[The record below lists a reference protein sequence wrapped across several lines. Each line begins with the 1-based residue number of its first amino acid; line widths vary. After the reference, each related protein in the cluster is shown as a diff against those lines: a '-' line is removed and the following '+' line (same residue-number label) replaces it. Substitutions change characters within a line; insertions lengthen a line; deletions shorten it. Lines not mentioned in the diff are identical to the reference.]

1 MAEGLPTEQAVR
13 PRRTLRSRKAVY
25 LAGIVFA
32 LRPAGGKLHDCRCGQ
47 GVGEMPMPAC
57 QRAGMFSAV
66 TAAPVGIVAGR
77 LTNQLCEYIPNC
89 LSLMYNQKVS
99 QSGSPPVSHCRFQY
113 GSEHLAD
120 SQ

>member
-1 MAEGLPTEQAVR
+1 
-13 PRRTLRSRKAVY
+13 
-25 LAGIVFA
+25 
-32 LRPAGGKLHDCRCGQ
+32 
-47 GVGEMPMPAC
+47 MPVPAC

>member
-32 LRPAGGKLHDCRCGQ
+32 LRPAGGKPHDCRCGQ
-47 GVGEMPMPAC
+47 GVGEMPVPAC

-66 TAAPVGIVAGR
+66 TAAPVGIVAEPKGNR
-77 LTNQLCEYIPNC
+77 RKAAQVASCIHLEPLYKTKI
-89 LSLMYNQKVS
+89 LSQILEIRPAMCYYKH
-99 QSGSPPVSHCRFQY
+99 G
-113 GSEHLAD
+113 LI
-120 SQ
+120 